1 MASSLENHVRFET
14 ALASALQTCGIN
26 YSLKEKQKDILY
38 YLCTTEQS
46 SIPRHAFV
54 LLPTGYGKSDIFG
67 LYAQLKNIMDNKSST
82 KVVVISPLRSLM
94 IEQVKKWKARQV
106 RAFALLKQKEMSPK
120 DIKGKLNF
128 NK

>member
-1 MASSLENHVRFET
+1 MASSSQKHEIFEK
-14 ALASALQTCGIN
+14 ALASALQTCHID
-26 YSLKEKQKDILY
+26 YSLKEKQINILH
-38 YLCTTEQS
+38 YLCTTEPS
-46 SIPRHAFV
+46 SNTRHAFV

-67 LYAQLKNIMDNKSST
+67 LYAPINNIMMKKKNT

-94 IEQVKKWKARQV
+94 MEQVKKWKGRKL
-106 RAFALLKQKEMSPK
+106 RAFALLKQTEMLPK